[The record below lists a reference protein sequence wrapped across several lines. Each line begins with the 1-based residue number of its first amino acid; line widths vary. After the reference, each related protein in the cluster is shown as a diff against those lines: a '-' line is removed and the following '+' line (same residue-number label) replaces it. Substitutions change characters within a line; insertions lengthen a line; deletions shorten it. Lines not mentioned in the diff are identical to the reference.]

1 MGKMKTHKGTKKCV
15 KLHKSGLVTF
25 KASGSAHLTS
35 KDSAKSV
42 RQRRMKRNLAKGMA
56 AKVKQAI

>member
-1 MGKMKTHKGTKKCV
+1 MGKMKTHKGTKKVV

-25 KASGSAHLTS
+25 KASGSPHLTS

-42 RQRRMKRNLAKGMA
+42 RQRRTKRNFRT
-56 AKVKQAI
+56 IT